1 MYERE
6 AEKHTEETAGN
17 SLDDMEKVLFLWY
30 MHISSWN
37 HFFMF
42 HVCWFTSFTLTKWLS
57 VLSQDIGRYCATVY
71 TPTPDLSTHQE
82 DVHRSCENDLRHRV
96 WTQGHWGTLETVSTF
111 TAVDSNNKSVTG
123 RGHLKAKPTQK
134 RLHLLVLFHGETKGR
149 YTSRE
154 PLSQAN
160 KMKLPLHS
168 SWLCSLFQTPV
179 WATGRPR
186 ERAWHEWHHSRPWHE
201 ENGDGSA
208 FSSN

>member
-37 HFFMF
+37 HFLMF

-123 RGHLKAKPTQK
+123 RGHLKAGTQVENPYHKPIK
-134 RLHLLVLFHGETKGR
+134 WNFHCIPADCALS
-149 YTSRE
+149 SRHQYE
-154 PLSQAN
+154 PLAGPGNELDMSDITADHDMK
-160 KMKLPLHS
+160 KMVMD
-168 SWLCSLFQTPV
+168 Q
-179 WATGRPR
+179 R
-186 ERAWHEWHHSRPWHE
+186 SRQIRW
-201 ENGDGSA
+201 S
-208 FSSN
+208 